1 MITKVVP
8 VQNWPAG
15 RVYIMLP
22 LSIHVFFSF
31 SLYSSFLLTQEKNQ
45 INGSSIFNLEITSRH
60 YCFFNLCDFKTNK
73 AWTAKL
79 KAQPANAFFATVNQ
93 MFGGSSQLPTTA
105 QRVLIKSLS
114 TIQATEQCS
123 VVVGSWGEP
132 QNIWLTVTKNAFVG
146 WALILVAVKWTKKY
160 NLIESKLAKMSQVF
174 AHGIALSSS
183 NSTATTMLDRNIKLE
198 AVGTKAASRCLKA
211 IKLSADEFWSLKMR
225 STTNLGKT
233 TLKDGLNKHGLN
245 HWSSIPH
252 KSAISPLSK
261 LG

>member
-1 MITKVVP
+1 
-8 VQNWPAG
+8 
-15 RVYIMLP
+15 MLP

-60 YCFFNLCDFKTNK
+60 YCICDFTTNK

-132 QNIWLTVTKNAFVG
+132 QNI
-146 WALILVAVKWTKKY
+146 LIDSNEKRICRLSFNFGRSKMNKK
-160 NLIESKLAKMSQVF
+160 IQSDRIKTSQNVS
-174 AHGIALSSS
+174 GICSWYC
-183 NSTATTMLDRNIKLE
+183 IK
-198 AVGTKAASRCLKA
+198 
-211 IKLSADEFWSLKMR
+211 
-225 STTNLGKT
+225 
-233 TLKDGLNKHGLN
+233 
-245 HWSSIPH
+245 
-252 KSAISPLSK
+252 
-261 LG
+261 